1 MFNFNLKQ
9 IMARN
14 YDRLIRFYDSWFDDL
29 ISMDKEFSADE
40 ILKVIMAIRECQ
52 RSASTSPLDELPRE
66 IKRGLSMATLH
77 EQISRIID
85 RVENVRAKGRR
96 GAEERL
102 KEKSEAE
109 KQVIAANQS
118 KANETMAKEEEERN
132 FFVMVKKKFGLS
144 SYDLYALK
152 DGKEKILQDIYHE
165 DTLKDVMSYE
175 AWKRYRGFTSINI
188 IE

>member
-1 MFNFNLKQ
+1 MFNFNFKQ

-14 YDRLIRFYDSWFDDL
+14 YDRLIRYYDSWFDDL
-29 ISMDKEFSADE
+29 VSMDKEFSADE

-102 KEKSEAE
+102 REKSEEE
-109 KQVIAANQS
+109 KQVIEANQS
-118 KANETMAKEEEERN
+118 KKNASMAKEEEERQ

-144 SYDLYALK
+144 SYDLYRIK
-152 DGKEKILQDIYHE
+152 DNREKILEEIYLE
-165 DTLKDVMSYE
+165 DTLKEVMDFPH
-175 AWKRYRGFTSINI
+175 WKEYRGFN
-188 IE
+188 